1 MKYDEIRV
9 KEGLCLRLKRFFSV
23 KLKDKN
29 FLKGISTL
37 CGASL
42 LNLIAGSVFSV
53 CQLMIYEISYIYHS
67 NPEDEISSDNE
78 TFYYPVELLSQTIAT
93 FFSAFLDKRFGLHI
107 TNLIG
112 MIVLIIGYFILLFS
126 KSFAADM
133 VSMVFSGIGTGII
146 SYPSTAN
153 ACEWFKDNNGFVVGI
168 IETMISLGSF
178 SYNLMGEKI
187 TNPDH
192 RKSVKTKDA
201 DDKLYEADIADRFKT
216 YIIWLIVS
224 VILLYGLSFALTFKK
239 TKELFRDTSNVTVG
253 LLAMENENEFEN
265 QNPNE
270 QNQEHFNEKQLGL
283 ISNTVEHEKVKK
295 DFKKMLFA
303 AIKSKALILFI
314 LIVILESPLSSMIFS
329 LNRSIGELKGI
340 NQYFLSSLGPVN
352 FIFECVGGL
361 IIGILCDFV
370 SKRNLLLFNF
380 GSSSIIAIFYCL
392 TFSSDLWFFIF
403 TNLASFISGG
413 FYSFKDYYLINIFGV
428 DLYVELMAC
437 VNLLASFVI
446 IALTPLSYSL
456 QNNSNIESNAPYWI
470 LFSICGILCLL
481 GLVLSLYAIE
491 DPLNYDDL
499 IKDDD
504 DDKEENKNA

>member
-9 KEGLCLRLKRFFSV
+9 KEGVCLRLKRFFFV

-29 FLKGISTL
+29 FLKGLSTI

-42 LNLIAGSVFSV
+42 LNLIAGSIFAV
-53 CQLMIYEISYIYHS
+53 CQLMIYEISYIYHE
-67 NPEDEISSDNE
+67 NPENEITSDYE

-93 FFSAFLDKRFGLHI
+93 FFSAIIDKKFGLHY

-112 MIVLIIGYFILLFS
+112 TVVLIIGYFILLFS

-153 ACEWFKDNNGFVVGI
+153 ACEWFKENNGFVVGI

-187 TNPDH
+187 TNPDK
-192 RKSVKTKDA
+192 RKSVPTKDEE
-201 DDKLYEADIADRFKT
+201 DKLYEKDIADRFKT

-224 VILLYGLSFALTFKK
+224 VILLYGLSFAMTFKK
-239 TKELFRDTSNVTVG
+239 TKKLFKDTPNVTVG
-253 LLAMENENEFEN
+253 LLSMENENENEN
-265 QNPNE
+265 INE
-270 QNQEHFNEKQLGL
+270 QSQEHFNEKQLGL

-295 DFKKMLFA
+295 DFKKMLFT
-303 AIKSKALILFI
+303 AIKSKVLLLFI
-314 LIVILESPLSSMIFS
+314 IIVILESPLPSLIFS
-329 LNRSIGELKGI
+329 LNRSIGEIKGI

-352 FIFECVGGL
+352 FLFECIGGL

-380 GSSSIIAIFYCL
+380 GGNSIIAIFYCV
-392 TFSSDLWFFIF
+392 TFASGFWFFLF
-403 TNLASFISGG
+403 TNLSSFISGG
-413 FYSFKDYYLINIFGV
+413 FYSFKDYYLITIFGV

-437 VNLLASFVI
+437 VNLLASIVI

-456 QNNSNIESNAPYWI
+456 QYNANIKSDAPYWI
-470 LFSICGILCLL
+470 LFSICGILSLI
-481 GLVLSLYAIE
+481 GLILSLYIQE
-491 DPLNYDDL
+491 EPINFDDL

-504 DDKEENKNA
+504 DDKEENKNAS